1 MKNKKK
7 KVRLLIIILA
17 ILLILAYSVYWF
29 FFSMSIYRL
38 PKGRFLYEDT
48 SPKGTYTVK
57 VYVSEPALSG
67 DAVRVE
73 LIMNNKKG
81 KKKNLYWEYRESTAR
96 ITWIDDD
103 TVKINDHEL
112 NLPNNKYDWRKD
124 KEWDVKHGYQ
134 H

>member
-1 MKNKKK
+1 MIAKKK
-7 KVRLLIIILA
+7 KIKLLIIIMA
-17 ILLILAYSVYWF
+17 ILLILAYLFYSCFY
-29 FFSMSIYRL
+29 SMSRL

-48 SPKGTYTVK
+48 SPKGTYTLK

-112 NLPNNKYDWRKD
+112 NLPNDQYDWRKD
-124 KEWDVKHGYQ
+124 KEWDVKHGYR